1 MLYRVLITGRQ
12 LEHWHTGAMTRR
24 ASVLDAIEPEA
35 VCSIHPLDLAA
46 LGAKPGDVITVAS
59 RRGKVSLYARV
70 DEGTRAARCSSRSRS
85 TRRRRTC

>member
-1 MLYRVLITGRQ
+1 VVLITGRQ

-46 LGAKPGDVITVAS
+46 LGANRAMS
-59 RRGKVSLYARV
+59 SQWRRARGKVSLYARV
-70 DEGTRAARCSSRSRS
+70 DEGTPRGAVFIRSRS